1 MAKVKAHIVFD
12 EDRVEK
18 PEERSKMLSR
28 VQKAAQLTDVNEKR
42 FENYGVL
49 TATIDEAKL
58 ATIRQIPGVASV
70 EVDKERELQ

>member
-1 MAKVKAHIVFD
+1 
-12 EDRVEK
+12 
-18 PEERSKMLSR
+18 MLNR
-28 VQKAAQLTDVNEKR
+28 VQKAVQLTEINEKR